1 VRNSIV
7 NSTAD
12 DTKFEAT
19 KLKRHKVNAFAVALA
34 AFALVNVALGQIY
47 KAQGITARK
56 NMTLEAIKNTNY
68 EARQEGPWIW
78 WVCRSFLSEVETWG
92 KAPDVVLFGSSQ
104 MGSAIFSAE
113 ANHRQQAV
121 DTTDQREVKRL
132 EHAIA
137 SRTDL
142 NSSIDNLKAFNFS
155 MGGAMASDHY
165 LISQTLLKPD
175 RLPKVAIIGVNPRDF
190 IDNTL
195 PAASATDSFHF
206 LTPYVDLGKL
216 SLVSYPDV
224 FGLMDDFFKNHLPLK
239 QVAQIAAGDAP
250 PSLGNVATFT
260 NPEGKGLEKDQTT
273 GGIART
279 AGATKVLQAISG
291 AAGDV
296 GRGFWRLPANP
307 DYLYI
312 DNSHEYIRRY
322 KTTKPACVTGQKAYF
337 EALLSY
343 LQQNKVK
350 TIVIGMPS
358 LPNNKALL
366 PQSFWQSF
374 EGYLAQTSASHGAR
388 FISLFND
395 ADFGKHDFLDTVH
408 LNRWGGSKLVD
419 RMAQAVTSDPTIV
432 AALTRP
438 VSQDSRQTAASQS
451 QWH

>member
-1 VRNSIV
+1 MNK
-7 NSTAD
+7 
-12 DTKFEAT
+12 TKTDA
-19 KLKRHKVNAFAVALA
+19 KKINAFAIALA
-34 AFALVNVALGQIY
+34 AFAVVNVALAQIY
-47 KAQGITARK
+47 KTQGITARK
-56 NMTLEAIKNTNY
+56 TMTLDAVKNTNY

-78 WVCRSFLSEVETWG
+78 WVCRSFLSDVEAWG

-113 ANHRQQAV
+113 ANHRQEAV

-132 EHAIA
+132 EHEI
-137 SRTDL
+137 STRTDL
-142 NSSIDNLKAFNFS
+142 GGNKGELKAFNFS

-165 LISQTLLKPD
+165 LISQTLFNAG

-195 PAASATDSFHF
+195 PAASSTDSFHF

-216 SLVSYPDV
+216 SMVSYPDV

-307 DYLYI
+307 D
-312 DNSHEYIRRY
+312 
-322 KTTKPACVTGQKAYF
+322 
-337 EALLSY
+337 
-343 LQQNKVK
+343 
-350 TIVIGMPS
+350 
-358 LPNNKALL
+358 
-366 PQSFWQSF
+366 
-374 EGYLAQTSASHGAR
+374 
-388 FISLFND
+388 
-395 ADFGKHDFLDTVH
+395 
-408 LNRWGGSKLVD
+408 
-419 RMAQAVTSDPTIV
+419 
-432 AALTRP
+432 
-438 VSQDSRQTAASQS
+438 
-451 QWH
+451 